1 MDPTWFPSSNRP
13 NYPAGLAQAGSIL
26 IGVTSLLLPQGQF
39 RNAIALPPLL
49 WLAWTVRQHT
59 AGSPEED
66 YLTAV
71 NVVMAITKYIDF
83 AVMRIPEQSCHR
95 IRPDNRIE
103 TTDEINRMSLWQKFK
118 WSLQLACTTRGVG
131 WDWRV
136 KNVEPVPP
144 GISRR

>member
-1 MDPTWFPSSNRP
+1 MDPKWFPSPNRP
-13 NYPAGLAQAGSIL
+13 SYPAGLAQAGSTL
-26 IGVTSLLLPQGQF
+26 IGVASLLFPQGQF
-39 RNAIALPPLL
+39 RNVIALPPLL
-49 WLAWTVRQHT
+49 LLAWTVRQHT

-71 NVVMAITKYIDF
+71 NIVMAITKYIDF
-83 AVMRIPEQSCHR
+83 VVMRIPEQSCHR
-95 IRPDNRIE
+95 IRPNNRVE